1 MVTESAREKSYEV
14 YELRLS
20 HYISDRG
27 DRHMLD
33 MPLVVTMTFER
44 VDNVPLPVCLNEI
57 IDKMR
62 AEMLKRTE

>member
-1 MVTESAREKSYEV
+1 MITESAEKKTYEV

-33 MPLVVTMTFER
+33 VPLVVTMTFER
-44 VDNVPLPVCLNEI
+44 ANNAPLPVCLNEM